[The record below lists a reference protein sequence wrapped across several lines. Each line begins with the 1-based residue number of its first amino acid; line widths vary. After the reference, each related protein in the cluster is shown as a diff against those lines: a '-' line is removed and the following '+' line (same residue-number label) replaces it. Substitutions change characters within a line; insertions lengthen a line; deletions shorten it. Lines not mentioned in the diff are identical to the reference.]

1 MCWHHF
7 CTHLCCGL
15 ECLRGIVTCPVQCSV
30 TDNGGAGR
38 PSNWVWC
45 LAWSCSLSSCA
56 PCVTSCLFCIATIS
70 ASIWPSSWTGCAGCG
85 SNIVN
90 GVLAPLVT
98 PVRTQDTQCACDG
111 FYSQLR
117 ARFFFFLIPSAF
129 QLSPPVPP
137 SSTSQS
143 HWKRESVIVELLPA
157 ALPASLALPLWARCT
172 TTSSAAASQTIPP
185 PHAVSPS
192 SQNDCS
198 CEMSQNGGVPAE
210 FSSERKGWLIADSIQ
225 DFLNS
230 YHTLRLFHTSCC
242 CLQKLNKNAAFY
254 LWPLNLNFLAA
265 GLHLFYALRVG
276 ILLKIR
282 MLISFMHLSP
292 PFQKHGHMCMHHMWS
307 NQCRTFG
314 FMWYLNPNVFS
325 SFPAYSFPLTAR
337 WYIGINSR
345 HSTPVKHVINWRLNW
360 DFMC

>member
-7 CTHLCCGL
+7 STHLCCGL

-117 ARFFFFLIPSAF
+117 ARFFFFSSR
-129 QLSPPVPP
+129 QLS
-137 SSTSQS
+137 
-143 HWKRESVIVELLPA
+143 
-157 ALPASLALPLWARCT
+157 
-172 TTSSAAASQTIPP
+172 
-185 PHAVSPS
+185 
-192 SQNDCS
+192 S
-198 CEMSQNGGVPAE
+198 C
-210 FSSERKGWLIADSIQ
+210 
-225 DFLNS
+225 
-230 YHTLRLFHTSCC
+230 
-242 CLQKLNKNAAFY
+242 
-254 LWPLNLNFLAA
+254 
-265 GLHLFYALRVG
+265 LHLFLPPPRPRVTEKG
-276 ILLKIR
+276 R
-282 MLISFMHLSP
+282 
-292 PFQKHGHMCMHHMWS
+292 
-307 NQCRTFG
+307 
-314 FMWYLNPNVFS
+314 V
-325 SFPAYSFPLTAR
+325 
-337 WYIGINSR
+337 
-345 HSTPVKHVINWRLNW
+345 
-360 DFMC
+360 

>member
-117 ARFFFFLIPSAF
+117 ARFFFFSH
-129 QLSPPVPP
+129 PV
-137 SSTSQS
+137 
-143 HWKRESVIVELLPA
+143 
-157 ALPASLALPLWARCT
+157 
-172 TTSSAAASQTIPP
+172 
-185 PHAVSPS
+185 
-192 SQNDCS
+192 
-198 CEMSQNGGVPAE
+198 
-210 FSSERKGWLIADSIQ
+210 
-225 DFLNS
+225 
-230 YHTLRLFHTSCC
+230 
-242 CLQKLNKNAAFY
+242 
-254 LWPLNLNFLAA
+254 
-265 GLHLFYALRVG
+265 
-276 ILLKIR
+276 
-282 MLISFMHLSP
+282 
-292 PFQKHGHMCMHHMWS
+292 
-307 NQCRTFG
+307 
-314 FMWYLNPNVFS
+314 
-325 SFPAYSFPLTAR
+325 SFPAVSTCSSLLHVPESLKKGECNCWIASSCSASLPGTAPLSPLHHHLLC
-337 WYIGINSR
+337 SR
-345 HSTPVKHVINWRLNW
+345 VTDNTSAT
-360 DFMC
+360 CC

>member
-1 MCWHHF
+1 MYCHNLSQ
-7 CTHLCCGL
+7 HLAQQLDWLCGL
-15 ECLRGIVTCPVQCSV
+15 RIQYCQWGFGTTCYPSKDPRHSVCLWWFLFTVTCK
-30 TDNGGAGR
+30 
-38 PSNWVWC
+38 
-45 LAWSCSLSSCA
+45 
-56 PCVTSCLFCIATIS
+56 I
-70 ASIWPSSWTGCAGCG
+70 
-85 SNIVN
+85 
-90 GVLAPLVT
+90 
-98 PVRTQDTQCACDG
+98 
-111 FYSQLR
+111 
-117 ARFFFFLIPSAF
+117 FFFLIPSAF

-172 TTSSAAASQTIPP
+172 TTSSAAEPQTIPP